1 MKKYL
6 ILFALILIQG
16 CGGGDNA
23 TYVPSDVPTDPDT
36 VFQLFETGYF
46 TEGYTVTTN
55 YTGSDT
61 SGGNYTGTYSK
72 QTLAESTFL
81 GQPAIPILSE
91 LQITNTTTGA
101 SASAVGT
108 EYFTP
113 LATDR
118 HYLGYSGDTTTVSAT
133 TSAIPQTAKIG
144 DFGDVGT
151 YTDNAGYI
159 DVQTWRLDDGG
170 NGTADAVI
178 QSHETDQFGN
188 PTSSSI
194 ETVKIDENGNRLSSK
209 IVIYYADIDIT
220 VTLNSN

>member
-23 TYVPSDVPTDPDT
+23 TYVPSDVPTDPDIL
-36 VFQLFETGYF
+36 FQLFETGYF

>member
-16 CGGGDNA
+16 CGGGDNT

-61 SGGNYTGTYSK
+61 SGGTYTGTYSK

-91 LQITNTTTGA
+91 LQITNTATGA

-144 DFGDVGT
+144 HFGDVGT

-178 QSHETDQFGN
+178 QSNETDQFGN

-209 IVIYYADIDIT
+209 IVIYYADSDIT